1 MLIGLFMLFDGRCH
15 PDVMPVLFGGNL
27 TALQKKAGG
36 IRPVAV
42 GYTWRRIAAKY
53 NNNKNLFV
61 MKGRWML
68 LKNLKANHTTTVH
81 VNKNIKNSKMQS
93 QY

>member
-1 MLIGLFMLFDGRCH
+1 
-15 PDVMPVLFGGNL
+15 
-27 TALQKKAGG
+27 
-36 IRPVAV
+36 
-42 GYTWRRIAAKY
+42 
-53 NNNKNLFV
+53 

-81 VNKNIKNSKMQS
+81 VNKTLKIVKCKVTIK